1 MSARG
6 AVKTADTSEARPRA
20 SLGTTLLN
28 APYVL
33 WSILFIIIPLVLVA
47 FYAFTE
53 TVNYY
58 DLRFEA
64 AGQVYEYEIESMVG
78 ETTLT
83 LSPQQITKP

>member
-1 MSARG
+1 MSARW

-53 TVNYY
+53 TVEY
-58 DLRFEA
+58 A
-64 AGQVYEYEIESMVG
+64 AI
-78 ETTLT
+78 LFA
-83 LSPQQITKP
+83 LNR